1 MSGDAAA
8 RDGTAGAL
16 AREVVGGALG
26 LESSE
31 LAADTAIGTTERWD
45 SLAHMRIIL
54 GLEERLDRQLTAD
67 EVVEIAT
74 LNDVERIRGDGQPSG
89 RMRGK

>member
-1 MSGDAAA
+1 MSGDAA
-8 RDGTAGAL
+8 TL
-16 AREVVGGALG
+16 AHDIVGGALG

-31 LAADTAIGTTERWD
+31 LAADTAIGVTERWD

-54 GLEERLDRQLTAD
+54 GLEERLERQLTAE

-74 LNDVERIRGDGQPSG
+74 LKDIEQLLGDC
-89 RMRGK
+89 

>member
-1 MSGDAAA
+1 MGGRGAAA
-8 RDGTAGAL
+8 AGDGSAGGL
-16 AREVVGGALG
+16 AREIVGGAIG

-31 LAADTAIGTTERWD
+31 LAADTAIGVTERWD

-54 GLEERLDRQLTAD
+54 GLEERLERQLTAE

-74 LNDVERIRGDGQPSG
+74 LKDVEQLLDDC
-89 RMRGK
+89 

>member
-1 MSGDAAA
+1 M
-8 RDGTAGAL
+8 
-16 AREVVGGALG
+16 
-26 LESSE
+26 
-31 LAADTAIGTTERWD
+31 TERWD

-74 LNDVERIRGDGQPSG
+74 LNDVERILGDG
-89 RMRGK
+89 